1 VRSTPSASTDAKPS
15 PTAGGI
21 VRDRPH
27 YLPGA
32 ATADQAPTLPGMS
45 ATELTVADMWVTG
58 IAPTDTPVDSSVN
71 TSTVSVPSLLL
82 RPAGAALAWT
92 LL

>member
-1 VRSTPSASTDAKPS
+1 
-15 PTAGGI
+15 
-21 VRDRPH
+21 
-27 YLPGA
+27 
-32 ATADQAPTLPGMS
+32 MS